1 LRDALTV
8 RYQLL
13 SAGYQQTEL
22 TLQTQLRNE
31 LGVSETGPS
40 PETGD
45 FSAFFSLGL
54 HV

>member
-13 SAGYQQTEL
+13 AAGCQQAEL
-22 TLQTQLRNE
+22 TLQTQLKNE

-40 PETGD
+40 PETD
-45 FSAFFSLGL
+45 NFSAFFSLGL